1 MPTGVSR
8 ISLEGQC
15 LRSLLE
21 TGGKRVARMSWIT
34 LWLAFAVL
42 RISLFHPGAHGTGA
56 QNQVF
61 VGRGIRFR
69 VSLQN
74 HEVTANR

>member
-1 MPTGVSR
+1 
-8 ISLEGQC
+8 
-15 LRSLLE
+15 
-21 TGGKRVARMSWIT
+21 MSWIT